1 MNIGDWMETP
11 SGGKIVGYAFGF
23 GAAVVIIGALFKIQH
38 WPFASAILTA
48 GMGTEA
54 LLFAITAFGKPHKTY
69 HWDSVFPQL
78 KDDAETM
85 DGIAQFGGYAGA
97 GNVAG
102 ESGFSGGSNLGGIAG
117 VNLEGVPT
125 ISEDDIKKL
134 SSGITKL
141 SETAHQLA
149 GLTSAKDATMDFVK
163 NLTAASNSVVTYVSA
178 QNEINFYSSSLIDSY
193 KNIASNVSAVSD
205 SSKNYIDEMNNVN
218 KNLSSINALYE
229 LQMKEVELQK
239 NAVQTVSGEWNKTQL
254 AAAQA
259 LKETE
264 LYTSEVA
271 RLTKQVVDLNGI
283 YGNMLNA
290 ASIK

>member
-11 SGGKIVGYAFGF
+11 TGARLVGYAFGF
-23 GAAVVIIGALFKIQH
+23 GAALVIIGALFKIQH
-38 WPFASAILTA
+38 WPGASALLTV

-54 LLFAITAFGKPHKTY
+54 VLFTITAFGKPHKTY
-69 HWDSVFPQL
+69 HWDNVFPQL
-78 KDDAETM
+78 KDDADTM
-85 DGIAQFGGYAGA
+85 EGIAHFGG
-97 GNVAG
+97 
-102 ESGFSGGSNLGGIAG
+102 SSGGSAYGNIAG
-117 VNLEGVPT
+117 LNLEGVPS
-125 ISEDDIKKL
+125 ISDEDIKKL
-134 SSGITKL
+134 SSGISKL
-141 SETAHQLA
+141 SETANQLS
-149 GLTSAKDATMDFVK
+149 GLASAKDATMDFVK

-193 KNIASNVSAVSD
+193 KNIASNVSAVSE
-205 SSKNYIDEMNNVN
+205 SSKNYIGEMNNIN

-239 NAVQTVSGEWNKTQL
+239 NSVQTVSTEWNKTQL
-254 AAAQA
+254 AVAQS

-264 LYTSEVA
+264 SYNNEVA

-290 ASIK
+290 ASIKG